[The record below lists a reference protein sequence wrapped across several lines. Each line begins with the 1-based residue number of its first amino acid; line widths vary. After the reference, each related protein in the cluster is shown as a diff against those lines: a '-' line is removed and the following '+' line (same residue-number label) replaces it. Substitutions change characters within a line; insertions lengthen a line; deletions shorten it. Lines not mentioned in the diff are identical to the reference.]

1 MKRTNPAPA
10 GSAGRMAFCGL
21 AASLSVVLM
30 MAGSWIPAA
39 TFCCPVLASL
49 PIMATQ
55 RHYGGRHAL
64 VCFAAAAVLSL
75 LLAADKEAAML
86 FACLGYWPAVKPR
99 FDRIKVIWLQWLAK
113 LAVLQAA
120 ILLCYGILFLVM
132 TGGAASELNGL
143 TVVLWLMGNITFI
156 LYDLVLARLTRI
168 YDRRFR
174 K

>member
-1 MKRTNPAPA
+1 
-10 GSAGRMAFCGL
+10 
-21 AASLSVVLM
+21 
-30 MAGSWIPAA
+30 
-39 TFCCPVLASL
+39 
-49 PIMATQ
+49 
-55 RHYGGRHAL
+55 
-64 VCFAAAAVLSL
+64 
-75 LLAADKEAAML
+75 ML